1 MLSIPLEIRQ
11 ATQEDAA
18 ELARLRW
25 EFSPDEVQATD
36 QTLEEFAQGFSDFM
50 RQSLERGDWVIW
62 VGIGEERIIANIYVH
77 CVAMAPRPGLFD
89 KRFGYMTNV
98 FVESEYRNRGV
109 GSALLEHVVAWARQQ
124 EIEFLIAWPTEAALT
139 FYQRFGFKRSTEA
152 MELNLSVEE
161 NT

>member
-11 ATQEDAA
+11 ATLDDAA

-36 QTLEEFAQGFSDFM
+36 QTLEEFAQDFGNFM
-50 RQSLERGDWVIW
+50 RLGLESGDWVVW
-62 VGIGEERIIANIYVH
+62 VGIADGRIIANIYVQW
-77 CVAMAPRPGLFD
+77 VAKVPRPGLFG

-98 FVESEYRNRGV
+98 YVESEYRNRGV
-109 GSALLEHVVAWARQQ
+109 GSALLERVIAWAHQQ
-124 EIEFLIAWPTEAALT
+124 GVELLIVWPSEAAVP
-139 FYQRFGFKRSTEA
+139 FYQHAGFRHSPEA
-152 MELNLSVEE
+152 MELNLTEEE